1 MVEFLNANSGFA
13 SIVLAALS
21 LVSSLIAILISI
33 NIAKQQTQ
41 VSLFEKRLEIYNY
54 VKKCCLLI
62 RRFPVIADGKK
73 SKGLF
78 YSASI
83 FLYPLGSKERAL
95 SDKVSEV
102 DSQLALN
109 PTPETR
115 KNLDNQ
121 RTVLTEGFA
130 PFCISELQVLA
141 KYATSS
147 TFLFRSRT
155 ADKAMKVLSL
165 YETFL
170 LGAPL
175 FEVREFEEQIK
186 AMKALSSEID
196 LDALLHD
203 MGNEIMSQHH

>member
-13 SIVLAALS
+13 SIILAALS
-21 LVSSLIAILISI
+21 LVSSLIAILVSIS
-33 NIAKQQTQ
+33 IAKQQTQ

-54 VKKCCLLI
+54 VEKCCLLI
-62 RRFPVIADGKK
+62 KRFPVVANRKK

-83 FLYPLGSKERAL
+83 FLYPLGSKEKTL
-95 SDKVSEV
+95 SDKVSEI

-109 PTPETR
+109 PTPEIR
-115 KNLDNQ
+115 KSLDNQ
-121 RTVLTEGFA
+121 RDVLTEGFV
-130 PFCISELQVLA
+130 PFCISESQVLT
-141 KYATSS
+141 KYVNSS
-147 TFLFRSRT
+147 TFLFRPQT

-175 FEVREFEEQIK
+175 FEASEFEEQIK
-186 AMKALSSEID
+186 AMKALSDEID

-203 MGNEIMSQHH
+203 MGNEVMSKHH